1 MLDPELLLLLV
12 LADAVFVLFEI
23 GVVRLVDEDV
33 ELGPEQAFWV
43 SEG

>member
-12 LADAVFVLFEI
+12 LADTVLVLFEI

-33 ELGPEQAFWV
+33 ELGPAQAFWV